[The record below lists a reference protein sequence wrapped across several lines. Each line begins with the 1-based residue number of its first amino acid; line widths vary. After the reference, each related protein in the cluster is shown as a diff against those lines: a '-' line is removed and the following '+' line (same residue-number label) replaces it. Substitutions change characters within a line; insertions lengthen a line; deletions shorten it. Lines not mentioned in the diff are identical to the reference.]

1 MFKKKNKNEETAV
14 NEVIKV
20 SKKDVFKYKGK
31 TVPKVY
37 IVPDYI
43 RKMYKL
49 KEVCENGVFMY
60 AEDYANKLYIMD
72 VGENVNKATA
82 FKKLRG
88 YDADFSFYYFK
99 DAEYLLVSVSAETIN
114 EAIESFDS
122 LENDLFS
129 NMKISDVALENVNF
143 QERMEIIHKG
153 LVNGLNGT
161 PLHVSDYI
169 ENVAGY
175 KMDFMFDKYNSVYE
189 DSVTTDT
196 DTYFKMIFV
205 RKANNLDAI
214 VRELN
219 KLSYVEEIKFD
230 FEHIPDQA
238 VVAFY
243 ENTYMGYDKEKK
255 IIDKI
260 NPELYDILISN
271 PNAEDKRL
279 FTTCGMSVLLKLN
292 STEEELE
299 SISDIEKIFS
309 DNKCMYEYYYGNL
322 LSVYLSFIP
331 FFSHGV
337 KQNRLMQGEKC
348 LVFFLAG
355 KGKLTETNIT
365 FSNDYSLF
373 ADKEDTEAFSYDDA
387 NNEEE
392 SDFEKE
398 MASAFD
404 YIV

>member
-1 MFKKKNKNEETAV
+1 MFKKKNKNEEIEI
-14 NEVIKV
+14 NKVIKV
-20 SKKDVFKYKGK
+20 SKKDFFKYKGK
-31 TVPKVY
+31 MVPKVY
-37 IVPDYI
+37 IVPGYI
-43 RKMYKL
+43 RKMYNL
-49 KEVCENGVFMY
+49 KEVCENGVFLY
-60 AEDYANKLYIMD
+60 EENYANKLYFMD
-72 VGENVNKATA
+72 VGENVDKATA

-88 YDADFSFYYFK
+88 YDVDFSFYYFK

-114 EAIESFDS
+114 GAIESFDA

-143 QERMEIIHKG
+143 QERMKIIHKG
-153 LVNGLNGT
+153 LVNGLNDV
-161 PLHVSDYI
+161 PLNVSDYI

-175 KMDFMFDKYNSVYE
+175 KMDFMFEKYNSVYE

-196 DTYFKMIFV
+196 DTYFKMLFV
-205 RKANNLDAI
+205 RRANNLDAI

-355 KGKLTETNIT
+355 KGKRTETNIT

-373 ADKEDTEAFSYDDA
+373 AEKETFSYDNA

>member
-1 MFKKKNKNEETAV
+1 MFKKKNKNEEIAV
-14 NEVIKV
+14 NKVIKV
-20 SKKDVFKYKGK
+20 SKKDFFKYKGK
-31 TVPKVY
+31 MVPKVY
-37 IVPDYI
+37 IVPGYI

-49 KEVCENGVFMY
+49 KEVCENGVFLY
-60 AEDYANKLYIMD
+60 EENYANKLYFMD
-72 VGENVNKATA
+72 VGENVDKATA

-88 YDADFSFYYFK
+88 YDVDLSFYYFK
-99 DAEYLLVSVSAETIN
+99 DAEYLLVSVPAETIN
-114 EAIESFDS
+114 DAIESFDS

-143 QERMEIIHKG
+143 QERMKIIHKG
-153 LVNGLNGT
+153 LVNGLNDA
-161 PLHVSDYI
+161 PLNVSDYT

-175 KMDFMFDKYNSVYE
+175 KMDFMFEKYNSVYE

-373 ADKEDTEAFSYDDA
+373 ADKEDTEAFSYDDV